1 MSRSLRQGG
10 CFDFSSRKKPAAPPD
25 GPRFPDLLCVLS
37 GFFQRRAPG
46 APFLARSLLEKWG
59 FSTQASRSSGAFS
72 RPVLFPPCH
81 QNLLAPPA
89 ICHSHTLTLRRIH
102 PRIALHH
109 RDPRSTTN
117 RNRQTRQQSPPSSP
131 RTPRRTYERRANQ
144 KNKTSRHHHRPTA
157 STRKPPAPADG
168 HGLCNL
174 LIFFAT
180 FAVKVF
186 WVANRYRPPS
196 SASDKSP

>member
-1 MSRSLRQGG
+1 MIFHLEKSQRLRPMAPVSPIFFASLA
-10 CFDFSSRKKPAAPPD
+10 DF
-25 GPRFPDLLCVLS
+25 FS
-37 GFFQRRAPG
+37 GRAPG
-46 APFLARSLLEKWG
+46 APFLARSLREKWS

-72 RPVLFPPCH
+72 WLVLFPPHH

-102 PRIALHH
+102 PCIALNH
-109 RDPRSTTN
+109 RDFRSATY
-117 RNRQTRQQSPPSSP
+117 RDRQIRQQSPPSSP

-157 STRKPPAPADG
+157 STKKPPAPADG

-186 WVANRYRPPS
+186 WVANRYRPPT
-196 SASDKSP
+196 SASDKSQ